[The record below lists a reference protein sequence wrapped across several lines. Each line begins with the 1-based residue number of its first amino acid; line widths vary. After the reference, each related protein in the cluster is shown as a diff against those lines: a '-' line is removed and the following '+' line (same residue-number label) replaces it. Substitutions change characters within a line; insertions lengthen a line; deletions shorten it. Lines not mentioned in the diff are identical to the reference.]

1 MPDVRPLTI
10 VPNAILRTVCKPIVW
25 DKKTSEIV
33 TALQDT
39 VMAQTNPQ
47 GVGLSAPQIGKNARL
62 FVTWLSDDPE
72 ADPSVSDLKVYG
84 NPVLTGHSTDVTLGP
99 DPEDPILEGCLSIP
113 KIYGPVPR
121 YEWVEISYETIE
133 NGKMVKKEERA
144 QGFVARVIQHEFDHL
159 EGVLFTDYSL
169 KYDLPVY
176 EYIGKKLVAMD
187 KEVLEA
193 F

>member
-10 VPNAILRTVCKPIVW
+10 VPNEILRTVCKPIVW
-25 DKKTSEIV
+25 DKKTQEMI

-62 FVTWLSDDPE
+62 FVTWLSADPE
-72 ADPSVSDLKVYG
+72 ADPSVLDLKVYA
-84 NPVLTGHSTDVTLGP
+84 NPVFTSHSADVTLGP

-121 YEWVEISYETIE
+121 YEWIEIAFETME
-133 NGKMVKKEERA
+133 NDTMVTKEERA
-144 QGFVARVIQHEFDHL
+144 DGFLARVIQHEFDHL
-159 EGVLFTDYSL
+159 EGILFTDYSL

-176 EYIGKKLVAMD
+176 EYVGKKLVAMD